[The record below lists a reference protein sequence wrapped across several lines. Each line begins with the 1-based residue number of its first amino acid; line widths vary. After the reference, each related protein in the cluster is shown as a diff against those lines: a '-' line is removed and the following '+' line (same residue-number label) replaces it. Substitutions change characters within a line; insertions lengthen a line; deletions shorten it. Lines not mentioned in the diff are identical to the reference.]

1 MTMTTPKFSVST
13 EDKKLIVSVLEKV
26 EKEKGNSEVR
36 IIGFE
41 HLFEL
46 LNEEEKIL
54 VEKFRDIN
62 PLIYGFRGRYLG
74 IQDVP
79 KNLVA
84 IRGQKYKS
92 KDKIE
97 KIEIQYLPKPVF
109 GAYKKLNSALFK
121 ETKKKILVDSGYRSP
136 AYQVITFLWYLN
148 FHKFNF
154 SKTIKRVAIS
164 GYSKHGFP
172 KGQAVDFITTD
183 GMPSDER
190 PLDFAKTIEYG
201 WLLKN
206 ANKFGFYQSY
216 PRNNK
221 LGVMFEPWHWQF
233 RK

>member
-1 MTMTTPKFSVST
+1 MTTPKFSISPD
-13 EDKKLIVSVLEKV
+13 DKKLIVSILEKIET
-26 EKEKGNSEVR
+26 EKKNSEVR
-36 IIGFE
+36 VISFYS
-41 HLFEL
+41 LFGL
-46 LNEEEKIL
+46 LNKAEKIS
-54 VEKFRDIN
+54 VKKFRDIT
-62 PLIYGFRGRYLG
+62 PLVYGFKGRYLG

-84 IRGQKYKS
+84 IRNQKYKS
-92 KDKIE
+92 KGRAE
-97 KIEIQYLPKPVF
+97 KIETQYLPKPVF
-109 GAYKKLNSALFK
+109 EAYKKLNSALFK
-121 ETKKKILVDSGYRSP
+121 ETKKKLLVDSGYRSP

-154 SKTIKRVAIS
+154 SKTIKRVAIP
-164 GYSKHGFP
+164 GYSEHGFP

-183 GMPSDER
+183 GVPSDKK
-190 PLDFAKTIEYG
+190 PLDFAKTIEYN

-206 ANKFGFYQSY
+206 ADKFSFYQSY

>member
-1 MTMTTPKFSVST
+1 MNTPKFSTSA
-13 EDKKLIVSVLEKV
+13 EDKKLIVSILEKI
-26 EKEKGNSEVR
+26 EKKKKNSEVR

-41 HLFEL
+41 HLFKFL
-46 LNEEEKIL
+46 SDKEKIL
-54 VEKFRDIN
+54 VKKFRDIN
-62 PLIYGFRGRYLG
+62 PLIFGFKGRYLR
-74 IQDVP
+74 IQGVP

-97 KIEIQYLPKPVF
+97 KIETQYLPKPVF
-109 GAYKKLNSALFK
+109 EAYKKLNSVLFK
-121 ETKKKILVDSGYRSP
+121 DIKKKLLVDSGYRSP

-154 SKTIKRVAIS
+154 SKTIKRVAIP
-164 GYSKHGFP
+164 GYSEHGFP

-183 GMPSDER
+183 GVPNDEK
-190 PLDFAKTIEYG
+190 PLDFAKTIEYN

-206 ANKFGFYQSY
+206 ADKFGFYQSY

-221 LGVMFEPWHWQF
+221 LGAMFEPWHWQF